1 MFKFFKRNCSEFAP
15 RMLSREEKRELK
27 WKRMMLKKLRWGVI
41 RRYEIIKNLQNATTL
56 YDVKNLINH
65 WNHTQNIIS
74 EIKDVQLSDSDM
86 EVIRRFIRKEQY
98 FNRCEYVCDIVMSLE
113 DYNSKENLDIQK
125 YLLNAY
131 VNYQAY
137 WDEVLGNY
145 KRPAAKKKR
154 LQELIEALDRDSH
167 DPLTAF
173 SEVRK
178 KISDLRIE
186 YCNML
191 NKLLS

>member
-1 MFKFFKRNCSEFAP
+1 
-15 RMLSREEKRELK
+15 MLSREEKRELK